1 MPDLRVRRTKK
12 LLYDSLLTL
21 IKTENK
27 RFAEVSVKQIC
38 ERAMVHRSTFYH
50 YYTDKYDLF
59 FAEISLTDAITIDQR
74 KKRLLQP
81 FQMFA
86 QQQNY
91 DLLWQIALNNQ
102 DDSHFNQ
109 LVGTVVEQIL
119 GADLQFL
126 IDVEVFPVPL
136 EIVFP
141 VYAHTIGS
149 ILVYW
154 LKNGKQE
161 QPQVLDAY
169 LTKLLHPIFF
179 ESLRS

>member
-1 MPDLRVRRTKK
+1 MSDLRVRRTKK

-59 FAEISLTDAITIDQR
+59 FAEMSLTDVISLDQR

-91 DLLWQIALNNQ
+91 DLLWQITLLNQ
-102 DDSHFNQ
+102 DDNHFNQ
-109 LVGTVVEQIL
+109 LLSNVVEQVL
-119 GADLQFL
+119 EADLQHL
-126 IDVEVFPVPL
+126 IDVEEFTVPL
-136 EIVFP
+136 AIVFP

-161 QPQVLDAY
+161 EPQVLDDY
-169 LTKLLHPIFF
+169 LTTLLHPIFF